1 MLDKNNIYVVFS
13 LYLLTIIFFWQGD
26 KGPFGKLGLHGPKGD
41 IGPPGAKGPMGP
53 PGPAGNEVWRL
64 IS

>member
-1 MLDKNNIYVVFS
+1 LYFLTFVF
-13 LYLLTIIFFWQGD
+13 YWQGD
-26 KGPFGKLGLHGPKGD
+26 RGPFGKLGLQGPKGN

-53 PGPAGNEVWRL
+53 PGPAGNEVWRI